1 MRPADSFCSALRHIV
16 WTLFGKY
23 NRLRHPMTMTSER
36 GTNDGHDACGIVAN
50 EGIVK
55 IRRPGVVTVR
65 DSP

>member
-1 MRPADSFCSALRHIV
+1 M

-50 EGIVK
+50 EGIGK